1 MDFLDEIDET
11 SRAVGAVN
19 TVVIEN
25 GLIRGYNTDVDGA
38 MEPLS
43 RVCDLASEHCAVV
56 GAGGSAR
63 AVIYG
68 LKQHGA
74 RVTVFAR
81 DPSRGRDVEEMFA
94 VPILSL
100 DALAES
106 DAGVIINTTPVG
118 MQGPSVRSSPVPRDA
133 FRGRRIAY
141 DLVYNPMATQFLTYA
156 KQEDARTL
164 ISGLEMLVAQAAG
177 QFALWT
183 GRQGPVDLM
192 RSAAFHWM
200 QRGSVPE

>member
-1 MDFLDEIDET
+1 
-11 SRAVGAVN
+11 
-19 TVVIEN
+19 VI
-25 GLIRGYNTDVDGA
+25 
-38 MEPLS
+38 
-43 RVCDLASEHCAVV
+43 

-81 DPSRGRDVEEMFA
+81 EPSRARDVGETFA
-94 VPILSL
+94 VPILPM

-118 MQGPSVRSSPVPRDA
+118 MQGPSVRSSPVPREA

-141 DLVYNPMATQFLTYA
+141 DLVYNPIATQFLTYA
-156 KQEDARTL
+156 KQEGARTL
-164 ISGLEMLVAQAAG
+164 ISGLEMLVAQAAA
-177 QFALWT
+177 QFTLWT
-183 GRQGPVDLM
+183 GKQAPVNFM
-192 RSAAFHWM
+192 RSAAFQWM
-200 QRGSVPE
+200 QRRSEAD